1 MKQSLS
7 RRTVL
12 RGTATIGAVAAI
24 GTQPATADTDAGD
37 IKWVTETSGRIGGS
51 PTVVDDTLYYSVQWD
66 SIRTIDTETGSES
79 TLVDQPSRNGAT
91 VVDEVLF
98 NRISSGGT
106 TESITAFDADTG
118 DEYWSFEPEDGS
130 IRSAATVVD
139 GTVFVPN
146 RLPRGPNT
154 PEENEDREGKLYA
167 LDAETGDELWEQ
179 TVEGTPNDAPAV
191 ADGMLHVGTLEGFV
205 YGIDA
210 DSGDINWE
218 FEADGIINS
227 LTPVADGI
235 VYAATSDDETVY
247 ALDAESGSVVWETEI
262 ETDDGLNGNITVGA
276 GHVFVMKDVSILTDD
291 EPEVVAVDAES
302 GAEAWRVDMEGN
314 RGTVTTV
321 DSTVYICH
329 EEGVVQAVNADT
341 GNEEWRLDVDAD
353 VDTVRESVVVDGV
366 LFAPFYHI
374 TDEEVFL
381 YAIETDES
389 GSSDDA
395 RVVNGILNHHGEWD
409 HAGQEIDPE
418 TTDDEDDGEED
429 EPDEGEESEEDEDDD
444 GEDDEPDDG
453 EDDEPD
459 DGEDDEPDE
468 GEEGEEDDGEENENG
483 EESEGSESDD
493 DEEDQEDDEEDS
505 IIDIII
511 DIFT

>member
-1 MKQSLS
+1 MKQLLS

-12 RGTATIGAVAAI
+12 QGTATIGAVAAI
-24 GTQPATADTDAGD
+24 GTQPAIADTDAGD
-37 IKWVTETSGRIGGS
+37 IKWVTENSGRIGGS
-51 PTVVDDTLYYSVQWD
+51 PTVVDDTLYYNIQWD

-79 TLVDQPSRNGAT
+79 TLAGQPVTDAAT
-91 VVDEVLF
+91 VVDGVLF
-98 NRISSGGT
+98 NRDSSGGAT
-106 TESITAFDADTG
+106 QAITAFDADTG
-118 DEYWSFEPEDGS
+118 DEFWSFEPEDGS

-179 TVEGTPNDAPAV
+179 TVKGTPNDAPAV
-191 ADGMLHVGTLEGFV
+191 ADGLLHVGTLEGFV

-210 DSGDINWE
+210 DSGNINWE
-218 FEADGIINS
+218 FEADGIISS

-235 VYAATSDDETVY
+235 VYAATSDDGMVY
-247 ALDAESGSVVWETEI
+247 ALDSESGSVVWETEI
-262 ETDDGLNGNITVGA
+262 ETDDGLKGSITVGS
-276 GHVFVMKDVSILTDD
+276 GHVFVMKDVSILSDD
-291 EPEVVAVDAES
+291 GSEVVALDAES

-321 DSTVYICH
+321 GSTAYICH
-329 EEGVVQAVNADT
+329 EEGVVQAVSADT
-341 GNEEWRLDVDAD
+341 GNEKWRLDVDAD
-353 VDTVRESVVVDGV
+353 VDKVRESVVVDGV

-374 TDEEVFL
+374 TDEEVFV
-381 YAIETDES
+381 YAIGTDES

-418 TTDDEDDGEED
+418 TTDDEDDGEDD
-429 EPDEGEESEEDEDDD
+429 EPDEGEEDAD
-444 GEDDEPDDG
+444 
-453 EDDEPD
+453 D

-468 GEEGEEDDGEENENG
+468 GEDDEPDDGEEGEEDEGEENENEDG

-493 DEEDQEDDEEDS
+493 GEEDQEDDEEDS